1 MNKKDKEGNQIE
13 CLVIPID
20 KNNLVRSTKEGYD
33 NIYFK
38 FVGFPLRE
46 PRRNDNGNLTQ
57 THLVRRDTSK
67 EERDN
72 MSQDEL
78 NNMPILGNLVNL
90 EGEQTG
96 GADIPNDAGGCQT
109 FDENSDDLPF

>member
-1 MNKKDKEGNQIE
+1 MNKKDQEGNQVE

-20 KNNLVRSTKEGYD
+20 KNNLQRSTKEGY
-33 NIYFK
+33 NNVYFD
-38 FVGFPLRE
+38 FVAWPLKE

-57 THLVRRDTSK
+57 THLVKRDTSK

-78 NNMPILGNLVNL
+78 NNMPILGSLVNL

-96 GADIPNDAGGCQT
+96 GADIPNDAGGGQT